1 MKTVYTDGAC
11 RGNPGPG
18 GWAWADVTGPWASGA
33 ENPSTNQ
40 RMEVNAVLQALLANP
55 GAVMIVS
62 DSTYVVNCFRDK
74 WWVNWL
80 ARGWTNSAKKPVANR
95 DLWEPLIE
103 LYRQRIDEVAFKW
116 VKGHG
121 TDPMNIKVDE
131 LAVAASFSQRSASGE
146 S

>member
-1 MKTVYTDGAC
+1 
-11 RGNPGPG
+11 
-18 GWAWADVTGPWASGA
+18 
-33 ENPSTNQ
+33 
-40 RMEVNAVLQALLANP
+40 MEVNAVLQALRANA
-55 GAVMIVS
+55 GRITIVS

-74 WWVNWL
+74 WYAGWM

-103 LYRQRIDEVAFKW
+103 LYLSRIDEIAFKW

-131 LAVAASFSQRSASGE
+131 LAVAASFAQDNAASRPIAPPTPSEQRLFD
-146 S
+146 